1 MIEAIFLY
9 SIRSAFVLTLLYV
22 PYMLI
27 LRKESFFRLNRAVLL
42 LILLFSVMLPML
54 DVHILSLDKQPVVQ
68 AAKEQMVQVGIPVE
82 GYHLLPE
89 FSVQAQHVPVQVSWF
104 HVVSVLFCFVAMAM
118 LLWRIMQILRM
129 TYIVRR
135 GNLWHEVEGG
145 IDIHC
150 HAGEV
155 SPFSWMNH
163 VVISERDFHEN
174 GREILLHETGHIRSL
189 HSWDL
194 LLLSAVDNN
203 LCMATKL
210 LGAQAGRTLDTI
222 SREVLA
228 GGTNV
233 QYGENAVSARYLLT
247 GGKTSGNHYLTVDCI
262 RRAVRFLKSQN
273 AEKINGSYVAIIHP
287 DVSYDLMNDPSWKYP
302 NQYADP
308 SHIFEGEIGKIEGVR
323 FIESSEAKIFH
334 APDLASDVRTL
345 VINGA
350 VSGNPTT
357 KFGGSAAGVPKN
369 SLAGR
374 WVLIG
379 NQRGYVGANTSDT
392 MTLYTDST
400 MTAPLAL
407 NCSDKTIIYPGEAG
421 AEGRDVYATLIMGD
435 NAYGTTQ
442 LGGEGLQHI
451 VKQLGSAGTSDPL
464 NQRATVGWKASKVTV
479 RLVEAFM
486 VRIETASTFES
497 GAN

>member
-1 MIEAIFLY
+1 MNTSIIKSDFLQHFASGTAIQGTEGIANNATGEVTPYGAGEGLSAEMQTYY
-9 SIRSAFVLTLLYV
+9 SDYLIDNAE
-22 PYMLI
+22 PYLAHDLFAQKHRIPRGAKTVSFRKYDPLPKRMTPI
-27 LRKESFFRLNRAVLL
+27 TEGVTPDGQNLR
-42 LILLFSVMLPML
+42 
-54 DVHILSLDKQPVVQ
+54 
-68 AAKEQMVQVGIPVE
+68 
-82 GYHLLPE
+82 
-89 FSVQAQHVPVQVSWF
+89 
-104 HVVSVLFCFVAMAM
+104 VSV
-118 LLWRIMQILRM
+118 
-129 TYIVRR
+129 
-135 GNLWHEVEGG
+135 VEATIAQYGG
-145 IDIHC
+145 YV
-150 HAGEV
+150 E
-155 SPFSWMNH
+155 
-163 VVISERDFHEN
+163 
-174 GREILLHETGHIRSL
+174 LT
-189 HSWDL
+189 DL

-308 SHIFEGEIGKIEGVR
+308 AHIFEGEIGKIEGVR
-323 FIESSEAKIFH
+323 FVESSEAKIFH
-334 APDLASDVRTL
+334 AADLASDSRTL
-345 VINGA
+345 TVNGTVNGSA
-350 VSGNPTT
+350 TVN
-357 KFGGSAAGVPKN
+357 FDGSAAGVAAGE
-369 SLAGR
+369 LVGR

-379 NQRGYVGANTSDT
+379 SQRGYIGANTATS

-400 MTAPLAL
+400 
-407 NCSDKTIIYPGEAG
+407 KTVTLPITCADNTVIYPGEAG
-421 AEGRDVYATLIMGD
+421 AEGRDVYATLVLGD

-464 NQRATVGWKASKVTV
+464 NQRATVGWKANKVTV

>member
-1 MIEAIFLY
+1 MNSIIENNAFLQHFASGTHVQGTEGVSNNVTGEVTPYGAGEGLSAEMQTYY
-9 SIRSAFVLTLLYV
+9 SDYLIDNAE
-22 PYMLI
+22 PYLAHDLFAQKHKIPRGAKTISFRKYDPLPKRMTPI
-27 LRKESFFRLNRAVLL
+27 TEGVTPDGQNLR
-42 LILLFSVMLPML
+42 
-54 DVHILSLDKQPVVQ
+54 
-68 AAKEQMVQVGIPVE
+68 
-82 GYHLLPE
+82 
-89 FSVQAQHVPVQVSWF
+89 
-104 HVVSVLFCFVAMAM
+104 VSVVEATVA
-118 LLWRIMQILRM
+118 Q
-129 TYIVRR
+129 Y
-135 GNLWHEVEGG
+135 GGYVE
-145 IDIHC
+145 
-150 HAGEV
+150 
-155 SPFSWMNH
+155 
-163 VVISERDFHEN
+163 
-174 GREILLHETGHIRSL
+174 LT
-189 HSWDL
+189 DL

-308 SHIFEGEIGKIEGVR
+308 AHIFEGEIGKIEGVR

-334 APDLASDVRTL
+334 APDLASDARALTVD
-345 VINGA
+345 GA
-350 VSGNPTT
+350 VNGTANV
-357 KFGGSAAGVPKN
+357 KFAGSAKGIAKDE
-369 SLAGR
+369 LAGR

-379 NQRGYVGANTSDT
+379 NQRGYVGSNTADT

-400 MTAPLAL
+400 KTAILPITCA
-407 NCSDKTIIYPGEAG
+407 DKAVIYPGEAG

>member
-1 MIEAIFLY
+1 MNSNIADNAFLQCFASGTHVQGTEGVSNNVTGEVTPYGAGEGLSAEMQTYY
-9 SIRSAFVLTLLYV
+9 SDYLIDNAE
-22 PYMLI
+22 PYLAHDLFAQKHKIPRGAKTISFRKYDPLPKRMTPI
-27 LRKESFFRLNRAVLL
+27 TEGVTPDGQNLR
-42 LILLFSVMLPML
+42 
-54 DVHILSLDKQPVVQ
+54 
-68 AAKEQMVQVGIPVE
+68 
-82 GYHLLPE
+82 
-89 FSVQAQHVPVQVSWF
+89 
-104 HVVSVLFCFVAMAM
+104 VSVVEATVA
-118 LLWRIMQILRM
+118 Q
-129 TYIVRR
+129 Y
-135 GNLWHEVEGG
+135 GGYVE
-145 IDIHC
+145 
-150 HAGEV
+150 
-155 SPFSWMNH
+155 
-163 VVISERDFHEN
+163 
-174 GREILLHETGHIRSL
+174 LT
-189 HSWDL
+189 DL

-247 GGKTSGNHYLTVDCI
+247 GGKSSGNHYLTVDCI

-308 SHIFEGEIGKIEGVR
+308 AHIFEGEIGKIEGVR

-334 APDLASDVRTL
+334 APDLASDARNLTV
-345 VINGA
+345 NGA
-350 VSGNPTT
+350 VSGTANV
-357 KFGGSAAGVPKN
+357 KFAGSAKGVTKDE
-369 SLAGR
+369 LAGR

-379 NQRGYVGANTSDT
+379 GQRGYVGSNTTDT

-400 MTAPLAL
+400 KTAILPV
-407 NCSDKTIIYPGEAG
+407 NCEDKAVIYPGEAG

>member
-1 MIEAIFLY
+1 MNSIIAHNDFLQAFAAGTRVQGTEGVANNVTREVTPYGAGDGLSAEMQTYY
-9 SIRSAFVLTLLYV
+9 SDYLIDNAE
-22 PYMLI
+22 PYLAHDLFAQKHKIPRGAKTISFRKYDPLPKRMTPI
-27 LRKESFFRLNRAVLL
+27 TEGVTPDGQNLR
-42 LILLFSVMLPML
+42 
-54 DVHILSLDKQPVVQ
+54 
-68 AAKEQMVQVGIPVE
+68 
-82 GYHLLPE
+82 
-89 FSVQAQHVPVQVSWF
+89 
-104 HVVSVLFCFVAMAM
+104 VSVVEATVA
-118 LLWRIMQILRM
+118 Q
-129 TYIVRR
+129 Y
-135 GNLWHEVEGG
+135 GGYVE
-145 IDIHC
+145 
-150 HAGEV
+150 
-155 SPFSWMNH
+155 
-163 VVISERDFHEN
+163 
-174 GREILLHETGHIRSL
+174 LT
-189 HSWDL
+189 DL

-350 VSGNPTT
+350 VSGNSTT

>member
-1 MIEAIFLY
+1 MKSINVSCDFLQHFASGTLVQGTEGVSNNATGEMTPYAKGEGLSAEMHTYY
-9 SIRSAFVLTLLYV
+9 SDYLIDNAE
-22 PYMLI
+22 PYLAHDLFAQKHRIPKGAKTISFRKYDPLPKRMTPI
-27 LRKESFFRLNRAVLL
+27 TEGVTPDGQNLR
-42 LILLFSVMLPML
+42 
-54 DVHILSLDKQPVVQ
+54 
-68 AAKEQMVQVGIPVE
+68 
-82 GYHLLPE
+82 
-89 FSVQAQHVPVQVSWF
+89 
-104 HVVSVLFCFVAMAM
+104 VSVVEATVA
-118 LLWRIMQILRM
+118 Q
-129 TYIVRR
+129 Y
-135 GNLWHEVEGG
+135 GGYVE
-145 IDIHC
+145 
-150 HAGEV
+150 
-155 SPFSWMNH
+155 
-163 VVISERDFHEN
+163 
-174 GREILLHETGHIRSL
+174 LT
-189 HSWDL
+189 DL

-308 SHIFEGEIGKIEGVR
+308 AHIFEGEIGKIEGVR
-323 FIESSEAKIFH
+323 FIESCEAKIFH
-334 APDLASDVRTL
+334 AEDLCGDSRNL
-345 VINGA
+345 VVDGE
-350 VSGNPTT
+350 VDDTHFVKFSGNKEVIPVNALT
-357 KFGGSAAGVPKN
+357 
-369 SLAGR
+369 GR
-374 WVLIG
+374 WVLING
-379 NQRGYVGANTSDT
+379 QRAYIGSNTTDT
-392 MTLYTDST
+392 IALYTDST
-400 MTAPLAL
+400 
-407 NCSDKTIIYPGEAG
+407 KTIPMPITCEDGVVIYPGEAG
-421 AEGRDVYATLIMGD
+421 AEGRDVYATLILGD

-464 NQRATVGWKASKVTV
+464 NQRATVGWKANKVTV

>member
-1 MIEAIFLY
+1 MNSVIMNCDFLQRFASGTHVQGTEGVSNNVTGEVTPYGAGEGLSAEMQTYY
-9 SIRSAFVLTLLYV
+9 SDYLIDNAE
-22 PYMLI
+22 PYLAHDLFAQKHRIPRGAKTISFRKYDPLPKRMTPI
-27 LRKESFFRLNRAVLL
+27 TEGVTPDGQNLR
-42 LILLFSVMLPML
+42 
-54 DVHILSLDKQPVVQ
+54 
-68 AAKEQMVQVGIPVE
+68 
-82 GYHLLPE
+82 
-89 FSVQAQHVPVQVSWF
+89 
-104 HVVSVLFCFVAMAM
+104 VSVVEATVA
-118 LLWRIMQILRM
+118 Q
-129 TYIVRR
+129 Y
-135 GNLWHEVEGG
+135 GGYVE
-145 IDIHC
+145 
-150 HAGEV
+150 
-155 SPFSWMNH
+155 
-163 VVISERDFHEN
+163 
-174 GREILLHETGHIRSL
+174 LT
-189 HSWDL
+189 DL

-308 SHIFEGEIGKIEGVR
+308 AHIFEGEIGKIEGVR

-334 APDLASDVRTL
+334 ASDLASDARTL
-345 VINGA
+345 TVDGA
-350 VSGNPTT
+350 VNGTANV
-357 KFGGSAAGVPKN
+357 KFAGSAKGIAKDE
-369 SLAGR
+369 LAGR

-379 NQRGYVGANTSDT
+379 NQRGFVGTNTADT

-400 MTAPLAL
+400 KTTILPV
-407 NCSDKTIIYPGEAG
+407 NCADKTVIYPGEAG

>member
-1 MIEAIFLY
+1 MTNFEFNVQLFGAGEKVLGTEGVIDSKNGGVAEYADGEGLSPEMRTYY
-9 SIRSAFVLTLLYV
+9 SDY
-22 PYMLI
+22 LI
-27 LRKESFFRLNRAVLL
+27 DNAEPAL
-42 LILLFSVMLPML
+42 
-54 DVHILSLDKQPVVQ
+54 VHDRFAQKHT
-68 AAKEQMVQVGIPVE
+68 IPQ
-82 GYHLLPE
+82 GNGK
-89 FSVQAQHVPVQVSWF
+89 SVQFRKYDPLPKRMTPITEGVTPDGQNLR
-104 HVVSVLFCFVAMAM
+104 VSVVEATVA
-118 LLWRIMQILRM
+118 Q
-129 TYIVRR
+129 Y
-135 GNLWHEVEGG
+135 GGYVE
-145 IDIHC
+145 
-150 HAGEV
+150 
-155 SPFSWMNH
+155 
-163 VVISERDFHEN
+163 
-174 GREILLHETGHIRSL
+174 LT
-189 HSWDL
+189 DL

-308 SHIFEGEIGKIEGVR
+308 AHIFEGEIGKIEGVR

-350 VSGNPTT
+350 VNGNSTT

-400 MTAPLAL
+400 KTTILPITCA
-407 NCSDKTIIYPGEAG
+407 DKTVIYPGEAG
-421 AEGRDVYATLIMGD
+421 AEGRDVYATLVFGE
-435 NAYGTTQ
+435 NAYGTTA
-442 LGGEGLQHI
+442 LADGGLEHIEGQRHDSVFFAVGAQHI
-451 VKQLGSAGTSDPL
+451 GRSCIFGAVSTNVTAQKPPRDDDSGIQTADQVADNGTQENTDRRQKQRVIARYAQPLGRFLYQIPL
-464 NQRATVGWKASKVTV
+464 R
-479 RLVEAFM
+479 
-486 VRIETASTFES
+486 
-497 GAN
+497 